1 MLTRKTAVFKPRNGQ
16 HQRSENP
23 NATPGHS
30 QIFRKITVMVPSG
43 QKWHRNRE
51 KTDIYI
57 LLLLLLLLL
66 LLSVQ
71 VVLLQQHIKSLS
83 SRLWLFL
90 EVNRSLYACIYRM
103 FIIYTRGDYQVAF
116 HPSPLSSLLV
126 CRPPFSEYLV
136 QRLSE

>member
-1 MLTRKTAVFKPRNGQ
+1 MLARKTAVFKPRNGQ

-30 QIFRKITVMVPSG
+30 QIFRKITVMVHSG

-57 LLLLLLLLL
+57 LLS
-66 LLSVQ
+66 LSVQ

-90 EVNRSLYACIYRM
+90 EVNRSLYACIYRV
-103 FIIYTRGDYQVAF
+103 FIIYTRGDYRVAF

>member
-1 MLTRKTAVFKPRNGQ
+1 MLARKTAVFKPRNGQ

-30 QIFRKITVMVPSG
+30 QIFRKITVMVHSG

-57 LLLLLLLLL
+57 LLS
-66 LLSVQ
+66 LSVQ

-90 EVNRSLYACIYRM
+90 EVNRSLYACIYRV

-116 HPSPLSSLLV
+116 HSSPLSSLLF
-126 CRPPFSEYLV
+126 CRAPFSEYLV

>member
-1 MLTRKTAVFKPRNGQ
+1 MLARKTAVFKPCNGQ

-66 LLSVQ
+66 SVQ

-90 EVNRSLYACIYRM
+90 EVNRSLYACIGCLLYTPEG
-103 FIIYTRGDYQVAF
+103 IIKWHFT
-116 HPSPLSSLLV
+116 HLLSPLSSSVAHHFLSIL
-126 CRPPFSEYLV
+126 FSGSLNETL
-136 QRLSE
+136 

>member
-1 MLTRKTAVFKPRNGQ
+1 
-16 HQRSENP
+16 
-23 NATPGHS
+23 
-30 QIFRKITVMVPSG
+30 MVLSG

-57 LLLLLLLLL
+57 YLYIII
-66 LLSVQ
+66 SIGSIIAVAHQ
-71 VVLLQQHIKSLS
+71 KSIKSSLVV
-83 SRLWLFL
+83 F
-90 EVNRSLYACIYRM
+90 EVNRSLYACIHRV
-103 FIIYTRGDYQVAF
+103 FIIYTRGDYRVAF

>member
-1 MLTRKTAVFKPRNGQ
+1 MLARKTAVFKPRNGQ

-30 QIFRKITVMVPSG
+30 QIFRKITVMVLSG

-57 LLLLLLLLL
+57 LLS
-66 LLSVQ
+66 LSVQ

-90 EVNRSLYACIYRM
+90 EVNRSLYACIYRV

-116 HPSPLSSLLV
+116 HPSPLSSLLF
-126 CRPPFSEYLV
+126 CRAPFSEYLV

>member
-1 MLTRKTAVFKPRNGQ
+1 MLARKTAVFKPCNGQ

-30 QIFRKITVMVPSG
+30 QIFRKITVMVLSG

-57 LLLLLLLLL
+57 YIYI

-90 EVNRSLYACIYRM
+90 EVNRSLYACIYRV

>member
-1 MLTRKTAVFKPRNGQ
+1 MLARKTAVFKPCNGQ

-30 QIFRKITVMVPSG
+30 QIFRKITVMVLSG

-57 LLLLLLLLL
+57 YLYIII
-66 LLSVQ
+66 SIGSIIAVAHQ
-71 VVLLQQHIKSLS
+71 KSIKSSLVVFGSQSKLICMYLQGVYYIHQRGLS
-83 SRLWLFL
+83 SG
-90 EVNRSLYACIYRM
+90 I
-103 FIIYTRGDYQVAF
+103 
-116 HPSPLSSLLV
+116 SPISSSLLV